1 MRRSAVRKAQPSAQ
15 DVHVDAI
22 LSNISVAYMQA
33 QDHFIASKVFP
44 IVPVNKQTDKYYS
57 YTKNDWFRDEAQ
69 RRADA
74 TESAGSGYGLSTAA
88 YSCDV
93 FALHKDIGNQARGNA
108 DAGIDLDRDATQ
120 FVTQRLLLR
129 QEIQWATDYF
139 ATSVWATDKV
149 GTTDFVKWSDYTA
162 SDPITDVESG
172 KQTILAA
179 TGFLPNTLVIG
190 YNVWRYLKH
199 HPDIVDRF
207 KYTSAESITTD
218 MVAKLFEI
226 DRILVAKAVKAT
238 NQEGETAV
246 MAMVQGNNALLCYV
260 NPTPGLLMP
269 SAGYIFS
276 WKGVS
281 DGLGLNIGISK
292 WYEQKLKADRVEGE
306 IAFDD
311 KIVGS
316 DLGYF
321 FSAAV

>member
-22 LSNISVAYMQA
+22 LSNISVAYIQA
-33 QDHFIASKVFP
+33 QEHFIASKVFP

-74 TESAGSGYGLSTAA
+74 TESAGSGYGLSTAS

-93 FALHKDIGNQARGNA
+93 FALHKDIGNQARDNA

-120 FVTQRLLLR
+120 FVTQRLMLR

-139 ATSVWATDKV
+139 ATSVWATDKT

-162 SDPITDVESG
+162 SDPITDIETG
-172 KQTILAA
+172 KQTILAS

-218 MVAKLFEI
+218 MVAKLFEVE
-226 DRILVAKAVKAT
+226 RILVAKAVKAT

-246 MAMVQGNNALLCYV
+246 MAMVQGSHALLCYV

-281 DGLGLNIGISK
+281 DGLGLSVGISK

-311 KIVGS
+311 KIVAT

-321 FSAAV
+321 FSGAV

>member
-1 MRRSAVRKAQPSAQ
+1 MRRSAVRKAQPTAQ
-15 DVHVDAI
+15 DVHVDAV

-33 QDHFIASKVFP
+33 QEHFIASKVFP
-44 IVPVNKQTDKYYS
+44 IVPVNKQTDKYYT
-57 YTKNDWFRDEAQ
+57 YTKNDWFRDEAA

-74 TESAGSGYGLSTAA
+74 TESAGSGYGISTAS

-93 FALHKDIGNQARGNA
+93 FALHKDIGSQARGNA
-108 DAGIDLDRDATQ
+108 DAGLDLDRDATQ
-120 FVTQRLLLR
+120 FVTQRLMLR

-149 GTTDFVKWSDYTA
+149 GTTDYVKWSDYTA
-162 SDPITDVESG
+162 SDPITDIETG
-172 KQTILAA
+172 KQTILAS

-226 DRILVAKAVKAT
+226 ERILVAKAVKAT
-238 NQEGETAV
+238 NVEGETAV
-246 MAMVQGNNALLCYV
+246 MAMVQGSDALLCYV
-260 NPTPGLLMP
+260 NPAPGLLMP

-281 DGLGLNIGISK
+281 DGLGLDVGISK

-311 KIVGS
+311 KVVAT

-321 FSAAV
+321 FSAAI